1 MKRATMNQPTM
12 HNHPSQDN
20 TMHDKAIHDKAMHEE
35 PKWTDEDVDE
45 ALEESF
51 PASDPPSYTNDGS
64 YVERA
69 QQRQEKEEAEQ
80 AARRTSQPAT
90 GDA

>member
-1 MKRATMNQPTM
+1 M
-12 HNHPSQDN
+12 HNHMMQENMMHDKMMQDN
-20 TMHDKAIHDKAMHEE
+20 TMHEE

-45 ALEESF
+45 ALEETF

-69 QQRQEKEEAEQ
+69 QRRREQDEAEQ
-80 AARRTSQPAT
+80 AARKPQPSR